1 MKSKDPRIIKMYQ
14 KRGIMLELFK
24 QILMVIIMNWNRVKN
39 DQSNKIKSPEIETYM
54 EKNMLESPLQMTE
67 KKRLRNTCARPTD
80 CPYSY

>member
-67 KKRLRNTCARPTD
+67 KKRL
-80 CPYSY
+80 